1 MLAWRDTLSETA
13 AALKAYRL
21 RALLASLGIT
31 LGVATVITVMTLI
44 QGANLYVETK
54 IANLGTNV
62 FQISRLPFNVA
73 DYDLLIKALRFKRL
87 TLEDMQAV
95 AARCRHC
102 LRVGAEVRAS
112 VRSRYR
118 DRELTDT
125 ALIGHTANMADIDTR
140 TVALGRYFT
149 EAEERRSA
157 QVCLIGSRLVEE
169 FFAGTDPVGHMVRL
183 GEQEFLVIGTY
194 EKIGSVLGQDQDN
207 FAVIPMHTFLKL
219 RGSRSSVTLSVQA
232 AGAGPEFEQAQD
244 EARLALRAARR
255 VPPDRE
261 DDFFIG
267 TKESYLALWRRI
279 SAAFFAV
286 YVMVSSIAA
295 LVGGIVVMNVML
307 VSVAERTKEIGVRR
321 ASGATQGD
329 IVRQFLAE
337 SLAQCLLGGMAG
349 VAAGFAV
356 ALLLDNYT
364 PFPAAVRGW
373 VVVFGL
379 GFSCLIGLFF
389 GIYPAT
395 RAARLDPVAAL
406 RAE

>member
-1 MLAWRDTLSETA
+1 MPALRDTLTETA
-13 AALKAYRL
+13 AALAAYRL
-21 RALLASLGIT
+21 RAALASLGIT
-31 LGVATVITVMTLI
+31 LGVATIITVMTLI
-44 QGANLYVETK
+44 QGANVYVENK

-73 DYDLLIKALRFKRL
+73 DYDLIVKALRFKRL
-87 TLEDMQAV
+87 TLEDMRAV
-95 AARCRHC
+95 AASCRHC
-102 LRVGAEVRAS
+102 LRVGAEVRAT

-118 DRELTDT
+118 DRELADT
-125 ALIGHTANMADIDTR
+125 AMIGQTPSMAEIDTR
-140 TVALGRYFT
+140 TVELGRYFT
-149 EAEERRSA
+149 EGEDRRGA
-157 QVCLIGSRLVEE
+157 QVCLIGARLREE
-169 FFAGTDPVGHMVRL
+169 FFAGTDPIGRSVRL
-183 GEQEFLVIGTY
+183 GEQEFVVIGAY

-207 FAVIPMHTFLKL
+207 FAVVPMETFLKL
-219 RGSRSSVTLSVQA
+219 RGSRTSVTISAQA
-232 AGAGPEFEQAQD
+232 AGSGPAFEQAQD

-295 LVGGIVVMNVML
+295 LVGGIVIMNVML
-307 VSVAERTKEIGVRR
+307 VSVTERTKEIGIRR
-321 ASGATQGD
+321 AAGATQGD

-337 SLAQCLLGGMAG
+337 SLAQCLLGGLAG
-349 VAAGFAV
+349 VAAGLAV

-364 PFPAAVRGW
+364 PFPAAVRAW
-373 VVVFGL
+373 VVLFGV
-379 GFSCLIGLFF
+379 GFSFLIGLFF
-389 GIYPAT
+389 GIYPAR

-406 RAE
+406 RTE